1 VARRP
6 STRTR
11 RLSMTALVPASCER
25 TFRAWTDPAD
35 IVRWWG
41 RPWGMTVP
49 SAEVDLRVGGRYR
62 IAMRSPIRREVGVV
76 GTYHEIE
83 PPARLV
89 YTLAWERG
97 GWRSR
102 EMLVTV
108 EFADRDGGT
117 EIVLTHEMMSNE
129 ASRRFHHA
137 GWRWG
142 LKRLA
147 TLLARE
153 RSV

>member
-1 VARRP
+1 M
-6 STRTR
+6 S
-11 RLSMTALVPASCER
+11 
-25 TFRAWTDPAD
+25 
-35 IVRWWG
+35 
-41 RPWGMTVP
+41 VP

-62 IAMRSPIRREVGVV
+62 IAMRSPIRSEVGVV

-108 EFADRDGGT
+108 EFMDREGQT
-117 EIVLTHEMMSNE
+117 EIVLTHENMSND
-129 ASRRFHHA
+129 ASRRFHRA

-142 LKRLA
+142 FKRLR
-147 TLLARE
+147 TMLARE
-153 RSV
+153 R

>member
-1 VARRP
+1 MARRP
-6 STRTR
+6 ATEAR
-11 RLSMTALVPASCER
+11 RLSMSALVPASCER

-49 SAEVDLRVGGRYR
+49 SAEVDLRVGGAYR
-62 IAMRSPIRREVGVV
+62 IVMRSPLRREVGVV

-83 PPARLV
+83 RPARLV

-102 EMLVTV
+102 EMLITV
-108 EFADRDGGT
+108 EFADRGGQT
-117 EIVLTHEMMSNE
+117 EIVLTHENMSSE
-129 ASRRFHHA
+129 TSRRFHRA

-142 LKRLA
+142 VKRLA
-147 TLLARE
+147 KLLAGE

>member
-1 VARRP
+1 MARHP

-11 RLSMTALVPASCER
+11 RLSMTALVPASRER

-62 IAMRSPIRREVGVV
+62 IAMRSPLRHETGVV
-76 GTYHEIE
+76 GTFHEIE

-89 YTLAWERG
+89 YTLTWERG

-102 EMLVTV
+102 EMLITV
-108 EFADRDGGT
+108 EFADRGGQT
-117 EIVLTHEMMSNE
+117 EIFLMHEKMSNE
-129 ASRRFHHA
+129 ASRRFHRA

-142 LKRLA
+142 FKRLA
-147 TLLARE
+147 RLVARE
-153 RSV
+153 RSA